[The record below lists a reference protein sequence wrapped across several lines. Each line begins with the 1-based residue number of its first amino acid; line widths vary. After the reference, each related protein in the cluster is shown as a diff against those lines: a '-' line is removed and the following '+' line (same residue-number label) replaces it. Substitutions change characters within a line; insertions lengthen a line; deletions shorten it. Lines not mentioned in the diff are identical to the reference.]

1 MAKILGY
8 EVTVVDD
15 RPSFAN
21 STRFNGADRIICD
34 DFERALDAININP
47 QKFVVIVT
55 KGSYS
60 DKVCLRKVINQPA
73 RYIGMMGSYRKVKA
87 LKAELEEEGVRSES
101 LQKLYSPIGLKIGA
115 ETPVEI
121 AVSILSQL
129 IKVQKQLA

>member
-1 MAKILGY
+1 
-8 EVTVVDD
+8 
-15 RPSFAN
+15 
-21 STRFNGADRIICD
+21 
-34 DFERALDAININP
+34 
-47 QKFVVIVT
+47 
-55 KGSYS
+55 
-60 DKVCLRKVINQPA
+60 
-73 RYIGMMGSYRKVKA
+73 MMGSYRKVKA

>member
-1 MAKILGY
+1 
-8 EVTVVDD
+8 
-15 RPSFAN
+15 
-21 STRFNGADRIICD
+21 
-34 DFERALDAININP
+34 
-47 QKFVVIVT
+47 
-55 KGSYS
+55 
-60 DKVCLRKVINQPA
+60 
-73 RYIGMMGSYRKVKA
+73 MGSYRKVKA